1 MSTKLQISP
10 RDTRTTRR
18 GAGCVG
24 ALASVIAVVAIVALI
39 LALTRPALFGMG
51 EEKVE
56 STTIGAS
63 LSDIAQLATEE
74 YAFSDVGKFDQA
86 GLEVLGMRVP
96 FTGRNFLVTYD
107 GRVTAG
113 IRDAS
118 LIDVTSGN
126 HTIDITLPEVEVLES
141 HIDADSVQVYDQTMN
156 PINQLRVEDVTGFIA
171 DREADAREKAVSA
184 GLLDRAG
191 ERAEELV
198 RAHVTALVAGTDM
211 EDYEVRVSQAG
222 SARAE

>member
-10 RDTRTTRR
+10 RDTRPTLR
-18 GAGCVG
+18 GAGCFG
-24 ALASVIAVVAIVALI
+24 ALTSVIAVVAVVALVV
-39 LALTRPALFGMG
+39 ALTRPALFGMG

-56 STTIGAS
+56 STTIGAQ
-63 LSDIAQLATEE
+63 LSDIAELATEE

-86 GLEVLGMRVP
+86 GLEVLGVHVP

-126 HTIDITLPEVEVLES
+126 HTIEITLPKAEVLES
-141 HIDADSVQVYDQTMN
+141 HIDADSVKVYDQTMN

-171 DREADAREKAVSA
+171 DRENDAREKAVSA

-191 ERAEELV
+191 QRAEELA
-198 RAHVTALVAGTDM
+198 RAHVEALVAGTDM
-211 EDYEVRVSQAG
+211 EDYQVRVTLV
-222 SARAE
+222 E

>member
-10 RDTRTTRR
+10 RDTRP
-18 GAGCVG
+18 AGCFGV
-24 ALASVIAVVAIVALI
+24 LASVIAVVAIVALV
-39 LALTRPALFGMG
+39 LALTRPALLNWREG
-51 EEKVE
+51 EVT

-63 LSDIAQLATEE
+63 LGDIAELATEE
-74 YAFSDVGKFDQA
+74 YVFSDVGKFDQE
-86 GLEVLGMRVP
+86 GLEVLGVRVP

-113 IRDAS
+113 IKDAS
-118 LIDVTSGN
+118 LIDVHLADDAIEIS
-126 HTIDITLPEVEVLES
+126 LPNVEVLES
-141 HIDADSVQVYDQTMN
+141 HIDADSVKVYDQTMN

-171 DREADAREKAVSA
+171 DREADAREKAIAS

-191 ERAEELV
+191 QHAEELA

-211 EDYEVRVSQAG
+211 EDYEVRVLQT
-222 SARAE
+222 R

>member
-24 ALASVIAVVAIVALI
+24 ALASAIAVVAIVALV

-118 LIDVTSGN
+118 LIDVTSGDQ
-126 HTIDITLPEVEVLES
+126 TIDITLPEVEVLES

-184 GLLDRAG
+184 GLLERAE

-198 RAHVTALVAGTDM
+198 RSHVTALVAGTDM
-211 EDYEVRVSQAG
+211 EGYEVRVSQAG